1 MTRLTLAIP
10 SKGRLKDQAEAWLS
24 DCGFKLRQIGGERGY
39 QAEISGLP
47 DTDVLLLSA
56 REIAEGL
63 LSGRLHMG
71 VTGEDLL
78 NDLSG
83 NLYAE
88 AHVVRRLGFGGA
100 NMVVAVP
107 DAWIDVSTM
116 ADLDAAGALYRQKHG
131 RRLRVATKYLA
142 STRRFFAARSVGEY
156 RLVESAGATE
166 AAPASGT
173 ADLIVDITTTGATL
187 KANGLKILSDGLILK
202 SQAALT
208 ASLGADWSESARAA
222 LARLLASVEARA
234 AAESVVKLTAHG
246 AISDDTAI
254 NLGLVDVRGPVAFCA
269 KNTAAYAAER
279 LCTEGFGPVSIEK
292 IDFLFRAET
301 EALQQ
306 LLKKI

>member
-10 SKGRLKDQAEAWLS
+10 SKGRLKDQAEAWLA
-24 DCGFKLRQIGGERGY
+24 DCGFKLRQIGGDRGY

-78 NDLSG
+78 HDLS
-83 NLYAE
+83 NEFDAQV
-88 AHVVRRLGFGGA
+88 HVVRQLGFGRA

-107 DAWIDVSTM
+107 DAWIDVATM
-116 ADLDAAGALYRQKHG
+116 ADLDAAGARYRERHG

-187 KANGLKILSDGLILK
+187 KANGLKILGDGLILK
-202 SQAALT
+202 SEAALT
-208 ASLGADWSESARAA
+208 ASLSAEWSESARAA
-222 LARLLASVEARA
+222 LARFLASVDARA
-234 AAESVVKLTAHG
+234 MAESHVKLTAHG
-246 AISDDTAI
+246 AIPDDIAI
-254 NLGLVDVRGPVAFCA
+254 ILGLVHVEGSVAFSA
-269 KNTAAYAAER
+269 KNTAAYAAEQ
-279 LCTEGFGPVSIEK
+279 LCAGGLGPVSIEK
-292 IDFLFRAET
+292 VDFLFRAEAET
-301 EALQQ
+301 LQQ